1 MKDSN
6 IITIIL
12 CTFFCSCNFFHQE
25 KSTPEFKMEWKELRI
40 ESVDPSSEV
49 IRNMILGLSVPK
61 ETGQSFYKLQFVDE
75 YPTQRGSY
83 YQLFDQAFNI
93 VELATLDYISQ
104 GCITH
109 DSLKLKIEPLQRDA
123 REVFVGITS
132 FNLGPNDKYRS
143 FHLFPDFE
151 DVIDVS
157 LPLDVIKNNDIFVV
171 YINSSFPCA
180 MRPEYRAFWC
190 HNGWRK
196 SIYYDIDDIG
206 GKEGDKLPVASP
218 YLWHHN
224 HLSKEERKNLRIL
237 FQDGINGFF
246 ISEDDLSMFPKC
258 ETLN

>member
-49 IRNMILGLSVPK
+49 IRNLILGLSVTK
-61 ETGQSFYKLQFVDE
+61 ETGQSFYKLQFVEE
-75 YPTQRGSY
+75 YPTQRGFY
-83 YQLFDQAFNI
+83 YQLFDQAFNV
-93 VELATLDYISQ
+93 VELVTLDYISQ

-123 REVFVGITS
+123 REVFVKITS
-132 FNLGPNDKYRS
+132 IYRGYRS
-143 FHLFPDFE
+143 FQLFQDFE

-157 LPLDVIKNNDIFVV
+157 LPLDVIKNNDIFV
-171 YINSSFPCA
+171 INIYSSFPCA
-180 MRPEYRAFWC
+180 MSPENRAFWC
-190 HNGWRK
+190 HNGWRR
-196 SIYYDIDDIG
+196 SIHYDNYDIG

-224 HLSKEERKNLRIL
+224 HLSIEERKNLRIL
-237 FQDGINGFF
+237 FQDGINYFF